1 MNGALWSKLHIS
13 DLCLW
18 LERGLALF
26 LFYLVLLTLARLCFI
41 FWLGMGDGYLEAG
54 TSSSDVMLA
63 VWQGFKL
70 SIQTTGILTVA
81 TIAPLAPFV
90 FFSDKLTEKVANF
103 TSGIVFSTMSV
114 MFVASFPYYRQFHS
128 RFNQL
133 LFNTAN
139 DDVYALAVS
148 LVQEFYLPLRL
159 VAAGL
164 LAYILWRIFWHGLY
178 HCFEWINNFA
188 RLVRLVVL
196 IIVYNLLAT
205 LSVYGGS
212 FGWETAVDWE
222 NAGVTK
228 NDFLNEAILDD
239 FQAVY
244 RGHRLNGRFLACNG
258 LNFTTEQIRDLAA
271 HMANRPADTD
281 NLDVYLTR
289 TAQGAQI
296 ERPKH
301 IFVIISESFANWP
314 MLDKYASLHIADG
327 VKFIANAEDSDYC
340 PTFLPNGSSTVSAVT
355 GVVTGLADANLYL
368 TTMPESFAAPYPTA
382 AAPVMEQLGY
392 DTNFW
397 YAGPASW
404 ERVGAFTEGQGFNH
418 FYGIGDMPS
427 NATGSVWGCDDE
439 YLYAEV
445 LKRTEADKDSF
456 NVILNVSNHSP
467 YNLDLK
473 AKGYPADVVKN
484 GLPEECRSDDE
495 LLNQLGHYWY
505 ADREMTKF
513 VTEIKKKYPDSLIVI
528 MGDHADRYNMEK
540 TPGMYE
546 RYGIPFIISGKGVHK
561 GILDAESAG
570 SQIDVIPTIVEMIAP
585 KDFQYEA
592 IGSSLTRGNKR
603 GVNYGFWITRHS
615 IGEADVYPLEP
626 ISIDGTAVELDQLEM
641 SLYIDAVR
649 SLSWWRPKYGP
660 VLDEKLLEG
669 RE

>member
-90 FFSDKLTEKVANF
+90 FFSDKLTEKVAKF

-327 VKFIANAEDSDYC
+327 VKSIANAEDSDYC

-397 YAGPASW
+397 YAGRASW
-404 ERVGAFTEGQGFNH
+404 ERVRAFT
-418 FYGIGDMPS
+418 
-427 NATGSVWGCDDE
+427 
-439 YLYAEV
+439 
-445 LKRTEADKDSF
+445 
-456 NVILNVSNHSP
+456 
-467 YNLDLK
+467 
-473 AKGYPADVVKN
+473 
-484 GLPEECRSDDE
+484 
-495 LLNQLGHYWY
+495 
-505 ADREMTKF
+505 
-513 VTEIKKKYPDSLIVI
+513 
-528 MGDHADRYNMEK
+528 
-540 TPGMYE
+540 
-546 RYGIPFIISGKGVHK
+546 
-561 GILDAESAG
+561 
-570 SQIDVIPTIVEMIAP
+570 
-585 KDFQYEA
+585 
-592 IGSSLTRGNKR
+592 
-603 GVNYGFWITRHS
+603 
-615 IGEADVYPLEP
+615 
-626 ISIDGTAVELDQLEM
+626 
-641 SLYIDAVR
+641 
-649 SLSWWRPKYGP
+649 
-660 VLDEKLLEG
+660 
-669 RE
+669 